1 MFILTLVLMPI
12 LAFMYV
18 AYSDLRNKKV
28 DRFPEA
34 QQTTLRGDFPG
45 RTKRHVRW
53 ITQQELPVILR
64 RFDNVILVDLRSE
77 WGLRPPLCSA
87 SNILPISSKQLSE
100 LLPWLPPETSVLLC
114 GPPDLCKS
122 LLFSLR
128 NSPGSAPIY
137 VLGVSS
143 ACLSLSACIVVAFLG
158 FVFATFPAVAQTAK
172 SVISYSS
179 SLNTNNQSSVSMEQ
193 GVKLLYDS
201 ENNGQNNGGYGNSGY
216 KKYPEYGQSLFHHL
230 AIEAGG
236 GFDAP
241 IGKTSDRQT
250 FGYNIKLGGGWNFN
264 QRFGALIEYE
274 FNGSGIPNAVLTA
287 AGAPD
292 GNVHIWG
299 FTLDPIYYLK
309 NNGGWGGYVTGGYGF
324 YRRVTSFTQ
333 PVNLGYGCDFY
344 GYCYPQ
350 YGSQTLSHFSSN
362 QGGGSIGGGLTHSLR
377 NGGAKA
383 YVEVRYLYVAAPSKS
398 SSAQSGS
405 GYSATNIIPVTFGIR
420 F

>member
-12 LAFMYV
+12 LAFLYL
-18 AYSDLRNKKV
+18 AYSDVRTRMANRLPN
-28 DRFPEA
+28 A
-34 QQTTLRGDFPG
+34 QHTTLPGDFPNL
-45 RTKRHVRW
+45 TKRHIRW

-64 RFDNVILVDLRSE
+64 RFENVILVDVRSE
-77 WGLRPPLCSA
+77 RGLKPSLYSG
-87 SNILPISSKQLSE
+87 SHVLPTSPEHLND

-122 LLFSLR
+122 VLFETR
-128 NSPGSAPIY
+128 NCPGSAPIY

-143 ACLSLSACIVVAFLG
+143 PAVSLSACALIFLAFTVAASTA
-158 FVFATFPAVAQTAK
+158 FAQSPPSTA
-172 SVISYSS
+172 SDLESSSTGRQSSSTDQGVNLLYSS
-179 SLNTNNQSSVSMEQ
+179 Q
-193 GVKLLYDS
+193 D
-201 ENNGQNNGGYGNSGY
+201 NGQNNGGYDKSGY
-216 KKYPEYGQSLFHHL
+216 KKYPEYAQSVFHHL
-230 AIEAGG
+230 AIEGG
-236 GFDAP
+236 AGFDAP
-241 IGKTSDRQT
+241 IGNTSDRQT
-250 FGYNIKLGGGWNFN
+250 SGYNIKLGGGWNFN

-274 FNGSGIPNAVLTA
+274 FNRSGIPNAVLTA
-287 AGAPD
+287 SGAPE

-324 YRRVTSFTQ
+324 YRRLTSFTE
-333 PVNLGYGCDFY
+333 PVSEGYGCDFY

-362 QGGGSIGGGLTHSLR
+362 EGGGSIGGGLTHSLG

-383 YVEVRYLYVAAPSKS
+383 YVEARYLHVAAPSS
-398 SSAQSGS
+398 SSSTQSGS
-405 GYSATNIIPVTFGIR
+405 GYGATNMIPVTFGIR